1 MHTTPTR
8 RRPTVSIPRGDRAA
22 LEERRLA
29 ALVLFRDGVTQAEVS
44 RRLRVSRQSVSRW
57 HRQWQEGGK
66 PALRAASRA
75 GRPAR
80 LDDAALRRVERAL
93 LRGARAQGFVTDL
106 WTLPRIATVI
116 ERVTGERYH
125 PGHVWRILRRMG
137 WSLQR
142 PARRAIERDQ
152 AAIDRWVRERWPRVK
167 KTPGG
172 ATPG

>member
-1 MHTTPTR
+1 
-8 RRPTVSIPRGDRAA
+8 VSIPRGDRAA
-22 LEERRLA
+22 LEQRRLA
-29 ALVLFRDGVTQAEVS
+29 AVALFREGCSQAEVS
-44 RRLRVSRQSVSRW
+44 RRLRVSRESARRW
-57 HRQWQEGGK
+57 YEQLQAGGK
-66 PALRAASRA
+66 RALRAAPRT

-80 LDDAALRRVERAL
+80 LSNEDLRRVERAL
-93 LRGARAQGFVTDL
+93 LRGAREHGFTTDL

-142 PARRAIERDQ
+142 PARRALERDQ

>member
-1 MHTTPTR
+1 
-8 RRPTVSIPRGDRAA
+8 VSIPRGDRAA
-22 LEERRLA
+22 LEERRLT
-29 ALVLFRDGVTQAEVS
+29 ALSLFREGLTQAAVS

-57 HRQWQEGGK
+57 YWQWREGGK
-66 PALRAASRA
+66 RALRAAPRA

-80 LDDAALRRVERAL
+80 LDAAALRRVERAL
-93 LRGARAQGFVTDL
+93 LRGARAHGFPTDL
-106 WTLPRIATVI
+106 WTLPRIAAVI
-116 ERVTGERYH
+116 EQVTGERYH

-142 PARRAIERDQ
+142 PARRAIERDE